1 MDRSIHVVVVQFKPR
16 KGDYAANLARLAGI
30 FSQIDSLDPRPD
42 VAVFAETALTG
53 YFVEGGVRDV
63 ALTAGAF
70 ARDLQAQYA
79 SAVTTP
85 RTLDVCIGF
94 YEVWNN
100 AFYNSALYVTL
111 GQDGPVIRHV
121 HRKLFLPTYGLFDE
135 ERFVDRGFE
144 VRAFETEWG
153 RTAMLICE
161 DAWHSL
167 TGTVAALD
175 GATMLF
181 VLSASP
187 ARGVWPREDEGPVP
201 ANLKRWERL
210 ARDIAEEHGVFVALV
225 NLVGTEG
232 GKTFSGGSII
242 CGPHGDVRARAPL
255 WDETMMT
262 ISLDPQDITRA
273 RSDVPLLTDL
283 QTMMPHLMRAVD
295 RIQAG
300 ERFVLTY
307 DDAPTDGGPLTPVGS
322 EADGERADAPSTEET
337 ARRPSEEKG
346 PKKVPHAEEAKPA
359 KKVSRATKQPSAS
372 RSTAK
377 AGTDASRNGSDPLPV
392 LRAAESRSGPPPLE
406 IDPELTAGWLVSFL
420 REEFERRGFEKSVV
434 GLSGGVDSAVTAY
447 LSAEALGKNNV
458 LAVRMPYR
466 TSNPDSL
473 AHAQLVIDQLGIES
487 RTIDISPAVDGYL
500 TNEPEADPARRGNV
514 MARERMIVLF
524 DQSAKSHALPV
535 GTGNKTER
543 LLGYFTW
550 HADDSPP
557 INPLGDLFKTQ
568 VWQLAKFLGVPDV
581 IVGKPASADLI
592 EGQTD
597 EGDFGVSYAE
607 ADKILNW
614 LVSGYSPTA
623 LAARGFDSDKVELVR
638 KRLAG
643 THWKRKLPTVALL
656 SPTGIG
662 ESYLRPVDY

>member
-1 MDRSIHVVVVQFKPR
+1 MDRSIHLVAIQFKPR
-16 KGDYAANLARLAGI
+16 KGDYATNLARLAGI

-85 RTLDVCIGF
+85 RPLDVCIGF

-111 GQDGPVIRHV
+111 GGDQPLIRHV
-121 HRKLFLPTYGLFDE
+121 HRKLFLPTYGMFDE

-144 VRAFETEWG
+144 VRAFDTAWG
-153 RTAMLICE
+153 RAAMLICE

-175 GATMLF
+175 GATIVF
-181 VLSASP
+181 IVSASP
-187 ARGVWPREDEGPVP
+187 ARGVWPREDEGPIP

-232 GKTFSGGSII
+232 GKTFAGGSIV
-242 CGPHGDVRARAPL
+242 CGPHGDIRARAPL
-255 WDETMMT
+255 WDETIMT
-262 ISLDPQDITRA
+262 ISLDPHDLTRA
-273 RSDVPLLTDL
+273 RSDAPLLTDL
-283 QTMMPHLMRAVD
+283 QTMMPHLMRTVD

-300 ERFVLTY
+300 ERLELSY
-307 DDAPTDGGPLTPVGS
+307 DDEPSDGGPLTPASRIAGPVRAATTGRPAKS
-322 EADGERADAPSTEET
+322 SNRGGGTADA
-337 ARRPSEEKG
+337 G
-346 PKKVPHAEEAKPA
+346 
-359 KKVSRATKQPSAS
+359 
-372 RSTAK
+372 
-377 AGTDASRNGSDPLPV
+377 RNGSEPIAV
-392 LRAAESRSGPPPLE
+392 MRAPESRSGPPPLE

-420 REEFERRGFEKSVV
+420 REEFERRGFEKAVV

-447 LSAEALGKNNV
+447 LSAQALGKENV
-458 LAVRMPYR
+458 VAVRMPYR

-473 AHAQLVIDQLGIES
+473 AHAQLVIDELGIRS
-487 RTIDISPAVDGYL
+487 RTIDISTAVDGYL
-500 TNEPEADPARRGNV
+500 ASEPDADPARRGNV

-524 DQSAKSHALPV
+524 DQSAKYHGLPV

-568 VWQLAKFLGVPDV
+568 VWELARFLGVSDV
-581 IVGKPASADLI
+581 IVSKPASADLI
-592 EGQTD
+592 AGQTD
-597 EGDFGVSYAE
+597 EGDFGISYAE

-614 LVSGYSPTA
+614 LVSGYSPA
-623 LAARGFDSDKVELVR
+623 SLGARGFDPDMVELVR

>member
-1 MDRSIHVVVVQFKPR
+1 MDRSIHLAVVQFKPR
-16 KGDYAANLARLAGI
+16 KGDYVSNLARLAGI

-42 VAVFAETALTG
+42 VAVFSETALTG
-53 YFVEGGVRDV
+53 YFVEGGIRDV

-70 ARDLQAQYA
+70 ARDVQAQYA
-79 SAVTTP
+79 SAVSTP

-111 GQDGPVIRHV
+111 GGDQPAIKHV

-144 VRAFETEWG
+144 VRAFDTAWG
-153 RTAMLICE
+153 RAAMLICE

-175 GATMLF
+175 GATMVF
-181 VLSASP
+181 VVSASP

-232 GKTFSGGSII
+232 GKTFAGGSII

-255 WDETMMT
+255 WDETIMT
-262 ISLDPQDITRA
+262 ISLDPQDLTRA
-273 RSDVPLLTDL
+273 RSDAPLLTDL
-283 QTMMPHLMRAVD
+283 QTMMPHLMRTVD

-300 ERFVLTY
+300 ERLELSY
-307 DDAPTDGGPLTPVGS
+307 DDEPTDGGPLTPSNRGTG
-322 EADGERADAPSTEET
+322 GERAAP
-337 ARRPSEEKG
+337 
-346 PKKVPHAEEAKPA
+346 PA
-359 KKVSRATKQPSAS
+359 
-372 RSTAK
+372 RSTKRSKSSADT
-377 AGTDASRNGSDPLPV
+377 ADTSRNGSEPIAV
-392 LRAAESRSGPPPLE
+392 MRAPESRSGPPPLE
-406 IDPELTAGWLVSFL
+406 IDPDLTAGWLVSFL
-420 REEFERRGFEKSVV
+420 REEFERRGFEKAVV

-447 LSAEALGKNNV
+447 LSAKALGKENV
-458 LAVRMPYR
+458 VAVRMPYR

-473 AHAQLVIDQLGIES
+473 SHAQLVIDELGVQS

-500 TNEPEADPARRGNV
+500 AGEPDADPARRGNV

-524 DQSAKSHALPV
+524 DQSAKYHALPV

-568 VWQLAKFLGVPDV
+568 VWELARFLGVPDV
-581 IVGKPASADLI
+581 IVSKPASADLI
-592 EGQTD
+592 AGQTD
-597 EGDFGVSYAE
+597 EGDFGISYAH

-614 LVSGYSPTA
+614 LVSGYNPTS
-623 LAARGFDSDKVELVR
+623 LVARGFDPAMVELVR

>member
-1 MDRSIHVVVVQFKPR
+1 MDRSIHLVVVQFKPR
-16 KGDYAANLARLAGI
+16 KGDYTANVERLAGI
-30 FSQIDSLDPRPD
+30 FSQIDALDPRPD

-63 ALTAGAF
+63 AMTAGAL

-79 SAVTTP
+79 RAVNTP
-85 RTLDVCIGF
+85 RPLDVCIGF

-111 GQDGPVIRHV
+111 GGGADEPVIRHV
-121 HRKLFLPTYGLFDE
+121 HRKLFLPTYGMFDE

-144 VRAFETEWG
+144 VRAFDTGWG
-153 RTAMLICE
+153 RAAMLICE

-175 GATMLF
+175 GATMIF
-181 VLSASP
+181 ILSASP

-210 ARDIAEEHGVFVALV
+210 ARDIAEEQGVFVALV

-242 CGPHGDVRARAPL
+242 TGPYGDVRARAPL
-255 WDETMMT
+255 WDETIMT
-262 ISLDPQDITRA
+262 ITLDPQDLTRA
-273 RSDVPLLTDL
+273 RSDAPLLTDL
-283 QTMMPHLMRAVD
+283 QTMMPHLMRTVN

-300 ERFVLTY
+300 ERLELSY
-307 DDAPTDGGPLTPVGS
+307 DEGASEGGPLTPLDYSG
-322 EADGERADAPSTEET
+322 AGERADAPSSEET
-337 ARRPSEEKG
+337 ARRPTGKARKG
-346 PKKVPHAEEAKPA
+346 SAASAKVKGSS
-359 KKVSRATKQPSAS
+359 KSANP
-372 RSTAK
+372 
-377 AGTDASRNGSDPLPV
+377 SRNGSEPIPV
-392 LRAAESRSGPPPLE
+392 MRTPDSPGGPPPVA
-406 IDPELTAGWLVSFL
+406 IDPQLTAGWLVSFL
-420 REEFERRGFEKSVV
+420 REEFERRGFEKAVI
-434 GLSGGVDSAVTAY
+434 GLSGGVDSAVTAF
-447 LSAEALGKNNV
+447 LSAQALGPENV
-458 LAVRMPYR
+458 IGVRMPYR
-466 TSNPDSL
+466 TSNPESL
-473 AHAQLVIDQLGIES
+473 THAQLVIDKLGIQS

-500 TNEPEADPARRGNV
+500 ANEPDADPARRGNV

-524 DQSAKSHALPV
+524 DLSAKYKALPV

-568 VWQLAKFLGVPDV
+568 VWQLATFLGVPDV
-581 IVGKPASADLI
+581 IVSKPASADLI

-597 EGDFGVSYAE
+597 ERDFGISYAE

-614 LVSGYSPTA
+614 LVSGYSPA
-623 LAARGFDSDKVELVR
+623 SLVSRGFDPAKVELVR
-638 KRLAG
+638 TRLAG
-643 THWKRKLPTVALL
+643 THWKRKLPTVAMV
-656 SPTGIG
+656 SATGIG

>member
-1 MDRSIHVVVVQFKPR
+1 MDRSIHLVVVQFKPR
-16 KGDYAANLARLAGI
+16 KGDYSANLERLAGV
-30 FSQIDSLDPRPD
+30 FSQIDALEPRPD
-42 VAVFAETALTG
+42 VAVFSETALTG

-63 ALTAGAF
+63 AMTAGAF
-70 ARDLQAQYA
+70 ARDLQAQYRA
-79 SAVTTP
+79 AGDTP

-111 GQDGPVIRHV
+111 GGDSKEPTIRHV

-144 VRAFETEWG
+144 VRAFDTQWG
-153 RTAMLICE
+153 RAAVLICE

-175 GATMLF
+175 GAAIIF
-181 VLSASP
+181 IVSASP
-187 ARGVWPREDEGPVP
+187 ARGVWAREDEGPVP

-232 GKTFSGGSII
+232 GKSFSGGSIVT
-242 CGPHGDVRARAPL
+242 GPNGDVRARAPL
-255 WDETMMT
+255 WEETLMT
-262 ISLDPQDITRA
+262 ITLDPEDLTRA
-273 RSDVPLLTDL
+273 RSDLPLLTDL
-283 QTMMPHLMRAVD
+283 QTMMPHLMRTVD

-300 ERFVLTY
+300 ERLELSY
-307 DDAPTDGGPLTPVGS
+307 DDARTAPGPLTPNQDRKKQS
-322 EADGERADAPSTEET
+322 DGKSKTSSRTSI
-337 ARRPSEEKG
+337 RKS
-346 PKKVPHAEEAKPA
+346 AKP
-359 KKVSRATKQPSAS
+359 SL
-372 RSTAK
+372 
-377 AGTDASRNGSDPLPV
+377 NGNEPIAI
-392 LRAAESRSGPPPLE
+392 LRAPESPAGPQPLT
-406 IDPELTAGWLVSFL
+406 IDPELTATWLASFL
-420 REEFERRGFEKSVV
+420 REEFERRGFEKAVL
-434 GLSGGVDSAVTAY
+434 GLSGGVDSAVTAH
-447 LSAEALGKNNV
+447 LAVKALGAENV
-458 LAVRMPYR
+458 VAVRMPYR
-466 TSNPDSL
+466 TSSKDSL
-473 AHAQLVIDQLGIES
+473 AHAQLVIDKLGIES
-487 RTIDISPAVDGYL
+487 RTVDISQAVDGYL
-500 TNEPEADPARRGNV
+500 VNEPDADAGRRGNV

-524 DQSAKSHALPV
+524 DLSAKYRALPV

-581 IVGKPASADLI
+581 IIAKPASADLI

-597 EGDFGVSYAE
+597 ERDFGISYAE
-607 ADKILNW
+607 ADEILNW
-614 LVSGYSPTA
+614 LLTGYSPA
-623 LAARGFDSDKVELVR
+623 SLVARGFDAAKIELVR
-638 KRLAG
+638 SRLAG
-643 THWKRKLPTVALL
+643 THWKRKLPTVALV
-656 SPTGIG
+656 SATGIG

>member
-1 MDRSIHVVVVQFKPR
+1 LTAQKSGRKQKRTREQRAERLIVPLRYGNFRWMDRSIHLVVIQLKPR
-16 KGDYAANLARLAGI
+16 KGDYAVNLARLSGI
-30 FSQIDSLDPRPD
+30 FSQIDSLEPRPD

-63 ALTAGAF
+63 AMTAGAF
-70 ARDLQAQYA
+70 ARDLQSQYT
-79 SAVTTP
+79 SAVNTP
-85 RTLDVCIGF
+85 RPLDVCIGF

-111 GQDGPVIRHV
+111 GGKEPVIRHV

-135 ERFVDRGFE
+135 ERFVDSGFE
-144 VRAFETEWG
+144 VRAFDTDWG
-153 RTAMLICE
+153 RAAMLICE

-175 GATMLF
+175 GATTIF

-187 ARGVWPREDEGPVP
+187 ARGVWRREDEGPVP

-210 ARDIAEEHGVFVALV
+210 ARDIAEEHGVYVALV

-242 CGPHGDVRARAPL
+242 CGPHGDVRAQAPL
-255 WDETMMT
+255 WDETIMT
-262 ISLDPQDITRA
+262 ITLDPHDLTRA
-273 RSDVPLLTDL
+273 RSDAPLLNDL
-283 QTMMPHLMRAVD
+283 QTMMPHLMRNVD

-300 ERFVLTY
+300 ETPALSY
-307 DDAPTDGGPLTPVGS
+307 DDARGDGGPLTPAVKGKKK
-322 EADGERADAPSTEET
+322 AAPS
-337 ARRPSEEKG
+337 P
-346 PKKVPHAEEAKPA
+346 
-359 KKVSRATKQPSAS
+359 QAS
-372 RSTAK
+372 TRN
-377 AGTDASRNGSDPLPV
+377 RNGSEPIPV
-392 LRAAESRSGPPPLE
+392 VRTPDGPGGPPPLE
-406 IDPELTAGWLVSFL
+406 IDPELTARWLVSFL
-420 REEFERRGFEKSVV
+420 REEFERRGFEKAVL

-447 LSAEALGKNNV
+447 LAKEALGAENV
-458 LAVRMPYR
+458 VAVRMPYR

-473 AHAQLVIDQLGIES
+473 AHAQLVIDQLKIQS

-500 TNEPEADPARRGNV
+500 ANEKDADPARRGNV

-524 DQSAKSHALPV
+524 DQSAKYHALPV

-568 VWQLAKFLGVPDV
+568 VWQLARFLGVPDV
-581 IVGKPASADLI
+581 IVSKPASADLI

-597 EGDFGVSYAE
+597 ERDFGISYAE
-607 ADKILNW
+607 ADDILNW
-614 LVSGYSPTA
+614 LVSGYSPTV
-623 LAARGFDSDKVELVR
+623 LVDRGFDPAKVELVR

-643 THWKRKLPTVALL
+643 THWKRKLPTVAMV
-656 SPTGIG
+656 SATGIG
-662 ESYLRPVDY
+662 EAYLRPVDY

>member
-1 MDRSIHVVVVQFKPR
+1 MDRLVHLVVVQFKPR

-30 FSQIDSLDPRPD
+30 FSQIDNLDPRPD

-63 ALTAGAF
+63 ALTAGAL
-70 ARDLQAQYA
+70 ARDLNAQYLA
-79 SAVTTP
+79 AVNTP
-85 RTLDVCIGF
+85 RPLDVCIGF

-111 GQDGPVIRHV
+111 GAEDPVIRHV

-144 VRAFETEWG
+144 VRAFDTNWG
-153 RTAMLICE
+153 RAAMLICE

-175 GATMLF
+175 GATMIF
-181 VLSASP
+181 VVSASP
-187 ARGVWPREDEGPVP
+187 GRGVWPREGEGPVP

-232 GKTFSGGSII
+232 GKTFSGGSIV
-242 CGPHGDVRARAPL
+242 CGPHGDVRAQAPL
-255 WDETMMT
+255 WDEAILT
-262 ISLDPQDITRA
+262 ISLDPQDLTRA

-283 QTMMPHLMRAVD
+283 QTMMPHLMRNVD

-300 ERFVLTY
+300 EKRELVY
-307 DDAPTDGGPLTPVGS
+307 DEERRDLGPLTP
-322 EADGERADAPSTEET
+322 APQPKEKPTKT
-337 ARRPSEEKG
+337 A
-346 PKKVPHAEEAKPA
+346 A
-359 KKVSRATKQPSAS
+359 
-372 RSTAK
+372 
-377 AGTDASRNGSDPLPV
+377 ASRNGSEPITV
-392 LRAAESRSGPPPLE
+392 VRAPSTQAGPPPID
-406 IDPELTAGWLVSFL
+406 IDPELTAKWLIAFL
-420 REEFERRGFEKSVV
+420 REEFERRNFSRAVV
-434 GLSGGVDSAVTAY
+434 GLSGGVDSAVTSFLA
-447 LSAEALGKNNV
+447 AEALGAENV

-466 TSNPDSL
+466 TSSPDSL
-473 AHAQLVIDQLGIES
+473 AHAQLVVDALGLKS

-500 TNEPEADPARRGNV
+500 SNEPDADPARRGNV
-514 MARERMIVLF
+514 MARERMIILF
-524 DQSAKSHALPV
+524 DQSAKCHALPV

-557 INPLGDLFKTQ
+557 INPLGDLFKSQ
-568 VWQLAKFLGVPDV
+568 VWQLAKFLGVPAV
-581 IVGKPASADLI
+581 IVNKPASADLI

-597 EGDFGVSYAE
+597 EGDFGISYPE
-607 ADKILNW
+607 ADQILNW
-614 LVSGYSPTA
+614 LISGYSPAA
-623 LAARGFDSDKVELVR
+623 LAARDFDPHKVEIVR

>member
-1 MDRSIHVVVVQFKPR
+1 MDRSIHLVIVQFKPR
-16 KGDYAANLARLAGI
+16 KGDYVANLERLAGI
-30 FSQIDSLDPRPD
+30 FSQIDALEPRPD
-42 VAVFAETALTG
+42 VAVFSETALTG

-63 ALTAGAF
+63 AMTAGAL
-70 ARDLQAQYA
+70 AGDLQAQYTA
-79 SAVTTP
+79 AVNTP
-85 RTLDVCIGF
+85 RPLDVCIGF

-111 GQDGPVIRHV
+111 GGSTDEPVIRHV

-144 VRAFETEWG
+144 VRAFDTDWG
-153 RTAMLICE
+153 RAAMLICE

-175 GATMLF
+175 GATTIF

-242 CGPHGDVRARAPL
+242 AGPHGDVRAQAPL
-255 WDETMMT
+255 WDETIMT
-262 ISLDPQDITRA
+262 ITLDPQDLTRA
-273 RSDVPLLTDL
+273 RSDAPLLTDL
-283 QTMMPHLMRAVD
+283 QTMMPHLMRTVD

-300 ERFVLTY
+300 ERLLLSY
-307 DDAPTDGGPLTPVGS
+307 DDTPTERGPLTGS
-322 EADGERADAPSTEET
+322 GAATGRASSKTRA
-337 ARRPSEEKG
+337 
-346 PKKVPHAEEAKPA
+346 A
-359 KKVSRATKQPSAS
+359 KKS
-372 RSTAK
+372 AK
-377 AGTDASRNGSDPLPV
+377 ANRNGSEPIPV
-392 LRAAESRSGPPPLE
+392 MRAPDSPGGPPPLA
-406 IDPELTAGWLVSFL
+406 IDAELAAGWLVSFL
-420 REEFERRGFEKSVV
+420 REEFERRGFEKAVV

-447 LSAEALGKNNV
+447 LSAQALGPENV
-458 LAVRMPYR
+458 IAVRMPYR

-473 AHAQLVIDQLGIES
+473 AHAQLVIDKLGIQS
-487 RTIDISPAVDGYL
+487 RTVDISPAVDGYL
-500 TNEPEADPARRGNV
+500 ANEPDADPGRRGNV

-524 DQSAKSHALPV
+524 DLSAKYKALPV

-568 VWQLAKFLGVPDV
+568 VWQLATFLGVPDV

-597 EGDFGVSYAE
+597 ERDFGISYAE
-607 ADKILNW
+607 ADEILNW
-614 LVSGYSPTA
+614 LVSGYSA
-623 LAARGFDSDKVELVR
+623 VSLVARGFDQAKVELVQ

-643 THWKRKLPTVALL
+643 THWKRKLPTVAMV
-656 SPTGIG
+656 SATGIG
-662 ESYLRPVDY
+662 EAYLRPVDY

>member
-1 MDRSIHVVVVQFKPR
+1 MDRSIHLVVVQFKPR
-16 KGDYAANLARLAGI
+16 KGDYTANIERLAGI
-30 FSQIDSLDPRPD
+30 FSQIDALDPRPD

-63 ALTAGAF
+63 AMTAGAL
-70 ARDLQAQYA
+70 ARDLQSQYT

-85 RTLDVCIGF
+85 RPLDVCIGF

-111 GQDGPVIRHV
+111 GGGADEPVIRHV
-121 HRKLFLPTYGLFDE
+121 HRKLFLPTYGMFDE

-144 VRAFETEWG
+144 VRAFDTSWG
-153 RTAMLICE
+153 RAAMLICE

-175 GATMLF
+175 GATTIF
-181 VLSASP
+181 ILSASP

-210 ARDIAEEHGVFVALV
+210 ARDIAEEQGVFVALV

-242 CGPHGDVRARAPL
+242 TGPYGDVRARAPL
-255 WDETMMT
+255 WDETIMT
-262 ISLDPQDITRA
+262 ITLDPQDLTRA
-273 RSDVPLLTDL
+273 RSDAPLLTDL
-283 QTMMPHLMRAVD
+283 QTMMPHLMRTVN

-300 ERFVLTY
+300 ERLVLSY
-307 DDAPTDGGPLTPVGS
+307 DEGASEGGPLTPLDRS
-322 EADGERADAPSTEET
+322 AAGERPDAPSSEET
-337 ARRPSEEKG
+337 GRRPAG
-346 PKKVPHAEEAKPA
+346 KPR
-359 KKVSRATKQPSAS
+359 KVSAASARASTKTKASNKSAHP
-372 RSTAK
+372 
-377 AGTDASRNGSDPLPV
+377 SRNGSEPITVMRTPDSPG
-392 LRAAESRSGPPPLE
+392 GPPPVS
-406 IDPELTAGWLVSFL
+406 IDAQLTAGWLVSFL
-420 REEFERRGFEKSVV
+420 REEFERRGFEKAVV
-434 GLSGGVDSAVTAY
+434 GLSGGVDSAVTAF
-447 LSAEALGKNNV
+447 LSAQALGAENV
-458 LAVRMPYR
+458 IGVRMPYR
-466 TSNPDSL
+466 TSNPESL
-473 AHAQLVIDQLGIES
+473 THAQLVIDKVGIQS

-500 TNEPEADPARRGNV
+500 ANEPDADPARRGNV

-524 DQSAKSHALPV
+524 DLSAKYKALPV

-568 VWQLAKFLGVPDV
+568 VWQLATFLGVPGV
-581 IVGKPASADLI
+581 IVSKPASADLI

-597 EGDFGVSYAE
+597 ERDFGISYAE

-614 LVSGYSPTA
+614 LVSGYSPAA
-623 LAARGFDSDKVELVR
+623 LVSRGFDPAKVELVR
-638 KRLAG
+638 ARLAG
-643 THWKRKLPTVALL
+643 THWKRKLPTVAMV
-656 SPTGIG
+656 SATGIG
-662 ESYLRPVDY
+662 EAYLRPVDY

>member
-1 MDRSIHVVVVQFKPR
+1 MDRSIHLVVVQFKPR

-30 FSQIDSLDPRPD
+30 FSQIDNLDPRPE
-42 VAVFAETALTG
+42 VAVFSETALTG

-63 ALTAGAF
+63 ALTAGAL
-70 ARDLQAQYA
+70 ARDLNAQYLA
-79 SAVTTP
+79 AVNTP
-85 RTLDVCIGF
+85 RPLDVCIGF

-111 GQDGPVIRHV
+111 GTEGPVIRHV

-144 VRAFETEWG
+144 VRAFDTDWG
-153 RTAMLICE
+153 RAAMLICE

-175 GATMLF
+175 GASMIF
-181 VLSASP
+181 IVSASP
-187 ARGVWPREDEGPVP
+187 ARGIWPREDEGPVP

-232 GKTFSGGSII
+232 GKTFSGGSIV
-242 CGPHGDVRARAPL
+242 CGPHGDIRAQAPL
-255 WDETMMT
+255 WDETIMS
-262 ISLDPQDITRA
+262 ISLDPEDLTRA

-283 QTMMPHLMRAVD
+283 QTMMPHLMRNVD

-300 ERFVLTY
+300 ERVALSY
-307 DDAPTDGGPLTPVGS
+307 DDASTHGGQLTSADRAPAVKGS
-322 EADGERADAPSTEET
+322 
-337 ARRPSEEKG
+337 
-346 PKKVPHAEEAKPA
+346 KKK
-359 KKVSRATKQPSAS
+359 SLTN
-372 RSTAK
+372 
-377 AGTDASRNGSDPLPV
+377 ASRNGSEPIPV
-392 LRAAESRSGPPPLE
+392 MRAETAPAGPPPLD

-420 REEFERRGFEKSVV
+420 REEFERRSFEKAVV
-434 GLSGGVDSAVTAY
+434 GLSGGVDSAVTTFLA
-447 LSAEALGKNNV
+447 ARALGAENV
-458 LAVRMPYR
+458 VAIRMPYR
-466 TSNPDSL
+466 TSSPDSL
-473 AHAQLVIDQLGIES
+473 AHAQLVVDALGVES
-487 RTIDISPAVDGYL
+487 RTIDISAAVDGYL
-500 TNEPEADPARRGNV
+500 ANETDADPARRGNV

-524 DQSAKSHALPV
+524 DQSAKYHALPV

-568 VWQLAKFLGVPDV
+568 VWQLAKFVGVPEV
-581 IVGKPASADLI
+581 IVQKPASADLI

-597 EGDFGVSYAE
+597 EGDFGISYAE
-607 ADKILNW
+607 ADTILNW
-614 LVSGYSPTA
+614 LVSGYSPAA
-623 LAARGFDSDKVELVR
+623 LAARGFDPNKVELVR

>member
-1 MDRSIHVVVVQFKPR
+1 MDRSIHLVVVQFKPR
-16 KGDYAANLARLAGI
+16 KGDYALNIARLAGI

-53 YFVEGGVRDV
+53 YFVEGGIRDV
-63 ALTAGAF
+63 AMTAGAF

-94 YEVWNN
+94 YEEWNN

-111 GQDGPVIRHV
+111 GGDKPVISHV

-144 VRAFETEWG
+144 VRAFDTQWG
-153 RTAMLICE
+153 RAAMLICE

-175 GATMLF
+175 GATMVF
-181 VLSASP
+181 VVAASP

-255 WDETMMT
+255 WDEAILT
-262 ISLDPQDITRA
+262 ISLDPQDLTRA

-283 QTMMPHLMRAVD
+283 QTMMPHLMRTVD

-300 ERFVLTY
+300 ERLVLSY
-307 DDAPTDGGPLTPVGS
+307 DDAPTEGGPLTPADRGARAAGS
-322 EADGERADAPSTEET
+322 ERAGAP
-337 ARRPSEEKG
+337 AR
-346 PKKVPHAEEAKPA
+346 PA
-359 KKVSRATKQPSAS
+359 K
-372 RSTAK
+372 RSK
-377 AGTDASRNGSDPLPV
+377 KGKGTDDASRNGSEPIAV
-392 LRAAESRSGPPPLE
+392 VRAPESRSGPPPLE

-420 REEFERRGFEKSVV
+420 REEFERREFDKAVV

-447 LSAEALGKNNV
+447 LAAKALGKENV
-458 LAVRMPYR
+458 IAVRMPYR

-473 AHAQLVIDQLGIES
+473 AHAQLVVNDLGIES

-500 TNEPEADPARRGNV
+500 TGEPDADPGRRGNV

-524 DQSAKSHALPV
+524 DQSAKYHALPV

-568 VWQLAKFLGVPDV
+568 VWELARYLGVPDL
-581 IVGKPASADLI
+581 IVSKPASADLI
-592 EGQTD
+592 AGQTD
-597 EGDFGVSYAE
+597 EGDFGISYAE

-614 LVSGYSPTA
+614 LVSGYSPA
-623 LAARGFDSDKVELVR
+623 SLEARGFDPDMVELVR

-656 SPTGIG
+656 SGTGIG

>member
-1 MDRSIHVVVVQFKPR
+1 MDRSIHLVVIQLKPR
-16 KGDYAANLARLAGI
+16 KGDYAVNLARLSGI
-30 FSQIDSLDPRPD
+30 FSQIDSLEPRPD

-63 ALTAGAF
+63 AMTAGAF
-70 ARDLQAQYA
+70 ARDLQSQYT
-79 SAVTTP
+79 SAVNTP
-85 RTLDVCIGF
+85 RPLDVCIGF

-111 GQDGPVIRHV
+111 GGKEPVIRHV

-135 ERFVDRGFE
+135 ERFVDSGFE
-144 VRAFETEWG
+144 VRAFDTDWG
-153 RTAMLICE
+153 RAAMLICE

-175 GATMLF
+175 GATTVF

-187 ARGVWPREDEGPVP
+187 ARGVWRREDEGPVP

-210 ARDIAEEHGVFVALV
+210 ARDIAEEHGVYVALV

-242 CGPHGDVRARAPL
+242 CGPHGDVRAQAPL
-255 WDETMMT
+255 WDETIMT
-262 ISLDPQDITRA
+262 ITLDPHDLTRA
-273 RSDVPLLTDL
+273 RSDAPLLNDL
-283 QTMMPHLMRAVD
+283 QTMMPHLMRNVD

-300 ERFVLTY
+300 ETPALSY
-307 DDAPTDGGPLTPVGS
+307 DDASTAGGPLTPAVKGKKK
-322 EADGERADAPSTEET
+322 AAPS
-337 ARRPSEEKG
+337 P
-346 PKKVPHAEEAKPA
+346 
-359 KKVSRATKQPSAS
+359 QAS
-372 RSTAK
+372 TRN
-377 AGTDASRNGSDPLPV
+377 RNGSEPIPV
-392 LRAAESRSGPPPLE
+392 VRTPDGPGGPPPLE
-406 IDPELTAGWLVSFL
+406 IDPELTARWLVSFL
-420 REEFERRGFEKSVV
+420 REEFERRGFEKAVL

-447 LSAEALGKNNV
+447 LSKEALGAENV
-458 LAVRMPYR
+458 VAVRMPYR

-473 AHAQLVIDQLGIES
+473 AHAQLVIDQLKIQS

-500 TNEPEADPARRGNV
+500 ANEKDADPARRGNV

-524 DQSAKSHALPV
+524 DQSAKYHALPV

-557 INPLGDLFKTQ
+557 INALGDLFKTQ
-568 VWQLAKFLGVPDV
+568 VWQLARFLGVPDV
-581 IVGKPASADLI
+581 IVSKPASADLI

-597 EGDFGVSYAE
+597 ERDFGISYAE
-607 ADKILNW
+607 ADDILNW
-614 LVSGYSPTA
+614 LVSGYSPTV
-623 LAARGFDSDKVELVR
+623 LVDRGFDPAKVELVR

-643 THWKRKLPTVALL
+643 THWKRKLPTVAMV
-656 SPTGIG
+656 SATGIG
-662 ESYLRPVDY
+662 EAYLRPVDY